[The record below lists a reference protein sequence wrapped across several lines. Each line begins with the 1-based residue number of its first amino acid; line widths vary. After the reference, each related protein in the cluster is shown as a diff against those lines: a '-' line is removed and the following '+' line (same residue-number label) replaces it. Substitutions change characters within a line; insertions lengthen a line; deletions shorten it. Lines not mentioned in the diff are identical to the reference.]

1 MLIQIIVMLSL
12 IYQAYGRKV
21 QVPFCSSN
29 TSLCTLSEDYNHLI
43 PPRLNTSKPCQ
54 INPRIGISTIEVN
67 EESHFVKLLLE
78 LKLDWVD
85 HNLELVDYH
94 SDWFQIDGTNFK
106 IWHPTLYFENL
117 VDIKKLI
124 GYGADHN
131 VQFWF
136 NRMYQRLYYTE
147 IIEVS
152 VSCEMNF
159 NDFPKDKHSCDLIF
173 GAYDFSSSTIMYTT
187 PIVVYDSERID
198 QEKEVLE
205 VQSAS
210 SKYNIKIKQIQPY
223 ETKFKIKGA
232 TKQESK
238 T

>member
-1 MLIQIIVMLSL
+1 MLFQIIVVLSL
-12 IYQAYGRKV
+12 MYQASGRKV

-29 TSLCTLSEDYNHLI
+29 ASLCTLSEDYNHLI

-67 EESHFVKLLLE
+67 EESHYVKLLLE
-78 LKLDWVD
+78 LKLDWID

-136 NRMYQRLYYTE
+136 NRVYQRLYYTE

-173 GAYDFSSSTIMYTT
+173 GAYDFSSSAIMYTT

-198 QEKEVLE
+198 QENEVLE

-210 SKYNIKIKQIQPY
+210 SKYNIKIRQIQPY

>member
-1 MLIQIIVMLSL
+1 MLFQIIVVLSL
-12 IYQAYGRKV
+12 MYQASGRKV

-29 TSLCTLSEDYNHLI
+29 ASLCTLSEDYNHLI
-43 PPRLNTSKPCQ
+43 PPRLNTSKPCL

-78 LKLDWVD
+78 LKLDWID

-94 SDWFQIDGTNFK
+94 SNWFQIDGTNFK

-136 NRMYQRLYYTE
+136 NRVYQRLYYTE

-173 GAYDFSSSTIMYTT
+173 GAYDFSSSAIKYTA

-198 QEKEVLE
+198 QEMEVLE

-210 SKYNIKIKQIQPY
+210 SKYNIKIRQIQPY